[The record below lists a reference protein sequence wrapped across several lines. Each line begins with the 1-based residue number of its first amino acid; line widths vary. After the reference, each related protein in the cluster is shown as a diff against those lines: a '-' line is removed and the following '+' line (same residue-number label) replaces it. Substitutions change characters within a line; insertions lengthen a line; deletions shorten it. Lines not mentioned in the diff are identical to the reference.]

1 MLNPLLGS
9 EGSGKHQTDLA
20 LPLRSLHS
28 HEEARTLLVR
38 EERGPAEVEVTSEQ
52 RSWGGKSEPCEQQG
66 TRDLG
71 KGHSECKGAEVE
83 GITFKGWA
91 VPVRAGR
98 ELSSGGPTF
107 KVRGEWA
114 GLGNTSPA
122 TAWSLSYV

>member
-1 MLNPLLGS
+1 MHPFTSIYPSRAFCVLNLCWDLRFR
-9 EGSGKHQTDLA
+9 KHQTDLA

-71 KGHSECKGAEVE
+71 KGTASAKVLKWKGLHSRVG
-83 GITFKGWA
+83 
-91 VPVRAGR
+91 
-98 ELSSGGPTF
+98 LS
-107 KVRGEWA
+107 R
-114 GLGNTSPA
+114 
-122 TAWSLSYV
+122 